1 LTPLE
6 YGLVMKQRNQIN
18 AFLGADTD
26 FEGKLSFKGSVR
38 IDGRFKGEILTD
50 GTLIIGETA
59 FLESNIRVSH
69 IIISGEVRGNIIA
82 SDRIEINAPGKV
94 FGNIETPT
102 LLIAEG
108 VVFEGSCT
116 MQNIKEPKEKKVA
129 SIKDVV
135 KEP

>member
-1 LTPLE
+1 
-6 YGLVMKQRNQIN
+6 MKQRNQID

-50 GTLIIGETA
+50 GTLIVGETA
-59 FLESNIRVSH
+59 SLESNIRVAH
-69 IIISGEVRGNIIA
+69 IVISGEIRGNITA

-108 VVFEGSCT
+108 VIFEGNCS
-116 MQNIKEPKEKKVA
+116 MQKTKEPVEKKVA
-129 SIKDVV
+129 SIKDVA
-135 KEP
+135 KES

>member
-1 LTPLE
+1 
-6 YGLVMKQRNQIN
+6 MKQRNQID

-50 GTLIIGETA
+50 GTLIVGETA
-59 FLESNIRVSH
+59 ILESNIRVSH
-69 IIISGEVRGNIIA
+69 IIISGEVRGNIKA

-94 FGNIETPT
+94 YGNIETPT

-108 VVFEGSCT
+108 VVFEGSCS
-116 MQNIKEPKEKKVA
+116 MQKAKEPGDKKVA
-129 SIKDVV
+129 SIKEVV
-135 KEP
+135 KES